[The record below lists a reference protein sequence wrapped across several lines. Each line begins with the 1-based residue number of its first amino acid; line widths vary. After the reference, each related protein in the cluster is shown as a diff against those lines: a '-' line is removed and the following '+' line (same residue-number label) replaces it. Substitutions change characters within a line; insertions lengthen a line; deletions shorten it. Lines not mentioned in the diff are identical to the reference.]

1 VTFLAIRVEGG
12 RYQVYRTTNGIDR
25 TDLGLAWTTP
35 KAAITYLDTLEERYE
50 VSPLR
55 APSGDPAVPPLAG
68 SPLGPLTGSK

>member
-1 VTFLAIRVEGG
+1 VTFLGIRVEGG

-35 KAAITYLDTLEERYE
+35 KAAITYLATL
-50 VSPLR
+50 SPLR
-55 APSGDPAVPPLAG
+55 VPSGDPAVPPLAG